1 MQVTSRK
8 GSRRGFSLTTI
19 CVLAASICA
28 GISVASAQQLAARGE
43 PERGSQT
50 ATETLDRHAA
60 HKPRQ
65 QYPYYVDFRARTA
78 ASYGHAFVWYGR
90 RTDRMVEVAGLHP
103 AGESTVPY
111 VLGHVLPV
119 PSETGASYGD
129 LDAQYLTSSYRVY
142 LSEADAKRV
151 FAYIKKL
158 QKSSP
163 VWNAVTY
170 NCTAFIGDI
179 AKYMGLKTPYTHL
192 MYPEEWVNNLRK
204 INGDR
209 KVVQLAPESAQ

>member
-1 MQVTSRK
+1 MQVTSRRGGRK
-8 GSRRGFSLTTI
+8 GFSLTSI
-19 CVLAASICA
+19 CVLAVSLWAST
-28 GISVASAQQLAARGE
+28 GIASAQQLAARGE
-43 PERGSQT
+43 PERSGHA
-50 ATETLDRHAA
+50 ATEAVDRQAV

-158 QKSSP
+158 QKTSP

-192 MYPEEWVNNLRK
+192 MYPEEWVDNLRK
-204 INGDR
+204 INGNR
-209 KVVQLAPESAQ
+209 KVVQLSPERG